1 VNSVEY
7 QLLLGRRIAQE
18 RRRHGLSQPELAA
31 MVDRPVAW
39 VSQLERGIQPI
50 DSPKLLKTVAV
61 ALDLPL
67 TELTPGATTSGTS
80 NGASGNGLAVN
91 GTAVNGTAANGSTA
105 NGFAANGTAANG
117 FAANGTAVI
126 GTSPGLA
133 SSAAVA
139 AELRVI
145 LAGVHSLRAMLG
157 ERPGPPAGWLRASTD
172 RACTLAAAGRFAE
185 LTDVLAGLLPGL
197 ETAVRA
203 STGASDR
210 TDAGDLYELMAVAYQ
225 ACAAALARLGDTEA
239 AWVAADRAMAAAE
252 RAGNLVLV
260 AAGAH
265 RLASV
270 FLGAQRYELAEE
282 TARTTIDALAGLAGL
297 GDPDA
302 VALCGGLTLLRAAVA
317 ARAGRL
323 SAAYGQLARARH
335 LSARLGGQQ
344 AGGFPE
350 FGPEC
355 VALYEIAVSV
365 DLGDAGHALRVA
377 AATDLTRLS
386 AGRRAR
392 TLIDVA
398 RAYALREQVDDAVRA
413 LAAAEAEGACYVT
426 ASGRA
431 REVVADLLALSQPPP
446 RALADLQAR
455 LAGSAAG

>member
-1 VNSVEY
+1 VNTVEY
-7 QLLLGRRIAQE
+7 QLVLGRRIAQE

-50 DSPKLLKTVAV
+50 DSPQVLKTVAG

-67 TELTPGATTSGTS
+67 TELTPDGTGA
-80 NGASGNGLAVN
+80 AERPALAP
-91 GTAVNGTAANGSTA
+91 ST
-105 NGFAANGTAANG
+105 
-117 FAANGTAVI
+117 
-126 GTSPGLA
+126 
-133 SSAAVA
+133 AAVA
-139 AELRVI
+139 AELRVV
-145 LAGVHSLRAMLG
+145 LAGAHSLRAMLE
-157 ERPGPPAGWLRASTD
+157 ERPAPPAAWLLAQTD

-185 LTDVLAGLLPGL
+185 LAGVLASLLPGL
-197 ETAVRA
+197 ETAVRSQA
-203 STGASDR
+203 RSTRSAQCR
-210 TDAGDLYELMAVAYQ
+210 AGDLHELMAVAYQ
-225 ACAAALARLGDTEA
+225 ACAAALARLGETEA

-252 RAGNLVLV
+252 QAGNLVLV

-270 FLGAQRYELAEE
+270 FLGAQRYAQAEE
-282 TARTTIDALAGLAGL
+282 TARTTIHALDGLAAL

-323 SAAYGQLARARH
+323 SAAYGQLARARQ

-377 AATDLTRLS
+377 AATDLTGLS
-386 AGRRAR
+386 PGRRAR
-392 TLIDVA
+392 ALIDVA
-398 RAYALREQVDDAVRA
+398 RAHVLRGQVDEAIGA
-413 LAAAEAEGACYVT
+413 LAAAEALGPSYVA
-426 ASGRA
+426 ASSRA
-431 REVVADLLALSQPPP
+431 RQVIADLLGLAQPPP

-455 LAGSAAG
+455 LARPAAG

>member
-1 VNSVEY
+1 
-7 QLLLGRRIAQE
+7 
-18 RRRHGLSQPELAA
+18 
-31 MVDRPVAW
+31 
-39 VSQLERGIQPI
+39 
-50 DSPKLLKTVAV
+50 
-61 ALDLPL
+61 
-67 TELTPGATTSGTS
+67 
-80 NGASGNGLAVN
+80 
-91 GTAVNGTAANGSTA
+91 
-105 NGFAANGTAANG
+105 
-117 FAANGTAVI
+117 
-126 GTSPGLA
+126 
-133 SSAAVA
+133 VA
-139 AELRVI
+139 AELRVV

-157 ERPGPPAGWLRASTD
+157 ERPAPPAAWLRASTD

-185 LTDVLAGLLPGL
+185 LADVLAGLLPGL

-203 STGASDR
+203 TTRASAR

-225 ACAAALARLGDTEA
+225 ACAAALARLGDTES

-282 TARTTIDALAGLAGL
+282 TARTTIDALDGLAGL

-302 VALCGGLTLLRAAVA
+302 VALCGGLTLLRAVVA

-335 LSARLGGQQ
+335 LAARLGGQQ
-344 AGGFPE
+344 AGGFTE

-377 AATDLTRLS
+377 AATDLGRLS
-386 AGRRAR
+386 PGRRAR

-455 LAGSAAG
+455 LASSAAG